1 MPEAVLALLAGLLA
15 GSFLNVCIYR
25 LPRDRSVIRPRSH
38 CPDCDAPIAW
48 YDNIPVLSY
57 ILLGG
62 RCRHCRTRIPAR
74 YLAVELLT
82 GGIFFLIVLPLG
94 LSLAALKLCLFAALL
109 IGLAFSDLEARLLP
123 DEMTLGGL
131 VAGAA
136 LSALEPFDFT
146 FVQLFLPSWSPR
158 SLSFLESLVGAAVGA
173 GLLWFTGAVYRRVRG
188 REGLGFGDVKMLAM
202 IGAFLGLRGAL
213 QTLIFGSLAGSLIG
227 LIYIRAARKDYAT
240 YELPF
245 GTFLAFSALALA
257 LLQSPVLLWYQGMF
271 R

>member
-1 MPEAVLALLAGLLA
+1 MPEAVLALLAGLLT

-25 LPRDRSVIRPRSH
+25 LPRDRSVIRPRSC
-38 CPDCDAPIAW
+38 CPACNTPIAW
-48 YDNIPVLSY
+48 YDNIPVVSY
-57 ILLGG
+57 LLLGG
-62 RCRHCRTRIPAR
+62 RCRHCRARIPLR
-74 YLAVELLT
+74 YPVVELLT
-82 GGIFFLIVLPLG
+82 GAVFFFTVLPLG
-94 LSLAALKLCLFAALL
+94 LSLASFKLCLFAALL
-109 IGLAFSDLEARLLP
+109 IGLAFCDLEQRILP
-123 DEMTLGGL
+123 DEMTLGGAAAGL
-131 VAGAA
+131 V
-136 LSALEPFDFT
+136 LSTLEPFDFT
-146 FVQLFLPSWSPR
+146 FVQLLLPASSPR
-158 SLSFLESLVGAAVGA
+158 SLSFFESLLGAGFGA

-188 REGLGFGDVKMLAM
+188 REGLGFGDIKLLAM

-257 LLQSPVLLWYQGMF
+257 LLQSPALLWYQGMF